1 MNINTSIYIQNRTNI
16 YKAHAHAHTHTHT
29 AICVLVECE
38 LFEDVTAVTSLC
50 ERDGVVV

>member
-16 YKAHAHAHTHTHT
+16 YKAHAHAHTHT

-38 LFEDVTAVTSLC
+38 LVEDVTAVISLC